1 MENMEISLEG
11 LNIYARHGVMEQER
25 KVGNRF
31 VVDISLTYPPALEAG
46 RTDTLDS
53 TINNAELAGIIK
65 ETMDTP
71 SLLLENVAVR
81 IRHAVM
87 SRWPKV
93 SAGKITVRKP
103 AAPIGGFRTDGG
115 PSVTLSW

>member
-1 MENMEISLEG
+1 MEISLEG
-11 LNIYARHGVMEQER
+11 LNIYA
-25 KVGNRF
+25 
-31 VVDISLTYPPALEAG
+31 SLTYPPALEAG

-53 TINNAELAGIIK
+53 TINYAELAGIIK

>member
-1 MENMEISLEG
+1 MDCMEISLQG

-31 VVDISLTYPPALEAG
+31 VVDISLSYPPALEAG

-53 TINNAELAGIIK
+53 TINYAELAAIIK
-65 ETMDTP
+65 ETMETP

-87 SRWPKV
+87 SRWPETA
-93 SAGKITVRKP
+93 AGKITVRKP